1 MTHETEST
9 TTRSSLPSAVLL
21 ALALLAPAACRS
33 LPRVKRL
40 VTEPPGARVWI
51 PRLNLELETPCDL
64 PDRVGEKDMILIT
77 APGKAPYEGTLGDLL
92 QVAERTYRYEFPR

>member
-1 MTHETEST
+1 MTHPKSHATNSS
-9 TTRSSLPSAVLL
+9 RSFAGL
-21 ALALLAPAACRS
+21 LALLATLPVGCRS

-40 VTEPPGARVWI
+40 VTDPPGAKVWI

-64 PDRVGEKDMILIT
+64 PDRVGKKDLIRIS
-77 APGKAPYEGTLGDLL
+77 APGKPAFEGKLGDLR